1 MAKYAPTR
9 LTEAFVKKLE
19 CGTYAVVRD
28 TKVVGLMVAVSKRTK
43 SYKVQRDLW
52 AGQRGR
58 RRLVKT
64 VRHTLGTTEEMTL
77 EEARI
82 RAEEVLAQIKRGTDP
97 NAKPTISAES
107 WTVQK
112 MYEEYGHDLRTRD
125 RSERTFNDMLK
136 RLDRYMSKWKDMPI
150 NEIKRSF
157 AREEH
162 KRITQEHGP
171 VVANQALRDFR
182 ACYNFSLKVADDPDT
197 LPPNPVIAVTFNK
210 ERASNRVL
218 MPDYLP
224 EWWAKVQA
232 IANPIR
238 RDMHMLGLLSG
249 LRPGTL
255 VSLRREWINL
265 KEKAISIPRMKSGR
279 SFDLPLS
286 DHMVQLVQRIMDTCD
301 VLYPG
306 SPWLFPTRS
315 NKKRGIIVTQ
325 VWKEK
330 SLPSETGHILRHTFR
345 TIAQRACIDKIEAR
359 LLLDHKVQGI
369 DGVYIHEKALF
380 DKLVATQNVMT
391 AAILRICGADV
402 EKSVC
407 GGHENKLEYIR
418 SMPEICGASDVQLNG
433 FAVAFAGLTPPHNAQ
448 V

>member
-1 MAKYAPTR
+1 MTKHAPTR
-9 LTEAFVKKLE
+9 LTEAFVQKLQYKE
-19 CGTYAVVRD
+19 KLAVIRD
-28 TKVVGLMVAVSKRTK
+28 TKVTGLMLVVNKCSK
-43 SYKVQRDLW
+43 SYKIQRDLW
-52 AGQRGR
+52 AGHRGR

-64 VRHTLGTTEEMTL
+64 VRYTLGTTDELTL
-77 EEARI
+77 DEART
-82 RAEEVLAQIKRGTDP
+82 RAEEMLTQIKRGIDP
-97 NAKPTISAES
+97 NAKPTIAAER
-107 WTVQK
+107 WTVEK
-112 MYEEYGHDLRTRD
+112 LYEEYGHDMRTRD
-125 RSERTFNDMLK
+125 RSKRTFEDMK
-136 RLDRYMSKWKDMPI
+136 ARLNRYLPKWKPMPI

-162 KRITQEHGP
+162 KRITNDHGP
-171 VVANQALRDFR
+171 VVANQSLRDFR
-182 ACYNFSLKVADDPDT
+182 ACYNFALKVVDDPDS
-197 LPPNPVIAVTFNK
+197 LPPNPIVAVTFNK

-232 IANPIR
+232 IPNPIR
-238 RDMHMLGLLSG
+238 RDMHTLGILSG

-255 VSLRREWINL
+255 VSLRREWVNL
-265 KEKAISIPRMKSGR
+265 KEKAISIPGMKSGR

-286 DHMVQLVQRIMDTCD
+286 DYMVTLVQRVMDTCD

-315 NKKRGIIVTQ
+315 TKTRGIIVTQ

-330 SLPSETGHILRHTFR
+330 CLPSETGHILRHTYR

-391 AAILRICGADV
+391 AAILQICNATPQEVVAGGAEV
-402 EKSVC
+402 
-407 GGHENKLEYIR
+407 R
-418 SMPEICGASDVQLNG
+418 
-433 FAVAFAGLTPPHNAQ
+433 
-448 V
+448 

>member
-1 MAKYAPTR
+1 MSKYKPTR
-9 LTEAFVKKLE
+9 LTEAFVLKVPHEPK
-19 CGTYAVVRD
+19 GYTIRD
-28 TKVVGLMVAVSKRTK
+28 TKVAGLLLVVNKCSK
-43 SYKVQRDLW
+43 SYKIQRDLW
-52 AGQRGR
+52 TGHRGR

-64 VRHTLGTTEEMTL
+64 VRYTLGTTEDLSL

-82 RAEEVLAQIKRGTDP
+82 RAEEMLAQVKRGIDP
-97 NAKPTISAES
+97 NARPTISSEN

-112 MYEEYGHDLRTRD
+112 MFEEYGHDLRTRD
-125 RSERTFNDMLK
+125 RTERTYNDMMA
-136 RLDRYMSKWKDMPI
+136 RLNRYLSKWKDIPI

-162 KRITQEHGP
+162 KRITQNHGP

-182 ACYNFSLKVADDPDT
+182 ACYNFALKVSDDPDT

-210 ERASNRVL
+210 ERSSNRVL

-232 IANPIR
+232 IENPIR
-238 RDMHMLGLLSG
+238 RDMHTLGLLSG

-265 KEKAISIPRMKSGR
+265 KDHAISIPRMKSGR

-286 DHMVQLVQRIMDTCD
+286 EYMVTLVKRVMATGDM
-301 VLYPG
+301 LYPN

-315 NKKRGIIVTQ
+315 FKKREIIMIQ

-330 SLPSETGHILRHTFR
+330 NLPSETGHILRHTFR
-345 TIAQRACIDKIEAR
+345 TLAQRACIDKIEAR

-380 DKLVATQNVMT
+380 DKLIATQEVMT
-391 AAILRICGADV
+391 AHILQMCNA
-402 EKSVC
+402 
-407 GGHENKLEYIR
+407 
-418 SMPEICGASDVQLNG
+418 
-433 FAVAFAGLTPPHNAQ
+433 AGQEVLAG
-448 V
+448 